1 MPTTKE
7 IVSRLRQ
14 LATGAMHADI
24 DRSTLFQDAAAEIER
39 LDQALYEEK
48 EKTRR
53 LTRELEPYKLY
64 DRERR
69 VITQA
74 FGGEDHE
81 K

>member
-14 LATGAMHADI
+14 LGVGGAHGDI

-39 LDQALYEEK
+39 LDRALYEEK
-48 EKTRR
+48 EKARR

>member
-1 MPTTKE
+1 MNTKD
-7 IVSRLRQ
+7 IISSLRSLSTS
-14 LATGAMHADI
+14 LAHTDI
-24 DRSTLFQDAAAEIER
+24 TKSTLFQDAAAEIER
-39 LDQALYEEK
+39 LDKALYEEK